1 MMTDIDKRKYVK
13 LGFISGSIILLDQ
26 LTKVIV
32 LIGIPLYYTVPV
44 IPAFFNL
51 THLQNPGGAF
61 GFMAGQ
67 SEAIRLL
74 LFIFMSFLAV
84 GLVFYFYKMT
94 PKTHSTLATG
104 FALIFSGA
112 IGNMIDRFRIGAVVD
127 FLDFYIKG
135 YHWPA
140 FNIADSA
147 ITIGMTIFVYH
158 ILFKKM
164 PE

>member
-1 MMTDIDKRKYVK
+1 MTDIDKKKYIK
-13 LGFISGSIILLDQ
+13 LGIISGTIIILDQ
-26 LTKVIV
+26 LAKAIV
-32 LIGIPLYYTVPV
+32 LIGIPQYHMVPI

-67 SEAIRLL
+67 SDVIRLL
-74 LFIFMSFLAV
+74 LFIFMSSLAV
-84 GLVFYFYKMT
+84 GLVFYFYKIT

-158 ILFKKM
+158 IIFKKM